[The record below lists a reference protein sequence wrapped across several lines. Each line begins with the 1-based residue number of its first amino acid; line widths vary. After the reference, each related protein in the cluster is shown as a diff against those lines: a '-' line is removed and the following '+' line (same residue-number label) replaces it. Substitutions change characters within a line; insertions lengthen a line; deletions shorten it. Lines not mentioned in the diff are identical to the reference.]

1 MRFTRL
7 LARVVTNRSSPELV
21 VLVLPGGTDSSYR
34 PFSPRQASA
43 LRMYPFTWSIR
54 ARFGRSVCVRQVR
67 YRVYGWNGRQNSP
80 MPYARAAL
88 DDLERTHPGVPIVLI
103 GHSMGG
109 RVGARLAA
117 DRRVVGLLAL
127 APWWQYAD
135 WHFIHDGVRVVAMHG
150 TADERTYPR
159 RTEKGVREL
168 DARGVDA
175 TFVPVPDGDH
185 AMLDHLRMWQG
196 AALDFVGAAVTR
208 RRDPV
213 PSPTQE
219 ETFAPPAAI
228 TSSRYSGR

>member
-1 MRFTRL
+1 MRSARL
-7 LARVVTNRSSPELV
+7 PTPAVRRRSSPELA

-54 ARFGRSVCVRQVR
+54 ARFGRSVRVRQVR
-67 YRVYGWNGRQNSP
+67 YRVYGWNGRQDSP

-88 DDLERTHPGVPIVLI
+88 DDLERTHPGVPVVLI

-109 RVGARLAA
+109 RVGAQLAA

-135 WHFIHDGVRVVAMHG
+135 WRFIHDGVRVVAIHG
-150 TADERTYPR
+150 TADQRTYPR
-159 RTEKGVREL
+159 RTEKGVHEL
-168 DARGVDA
+168 QARGVDA

-185 AMLDHLRMWQG
+185 AMLDHIRLWQG
-196 AALDFVGAAVTR
+196 AALDFVGAALSR
-208 RRDPV
+208 GRLPA
-213 PSPTQE
+213 PSSAQE
-219 ETFAPPAAI
+219 ETFAPADAI